1 MWHAMFVIQIPI
13 AEKVLRT
20 VLVYA
25 VIVVLF
31 RLGGKRGLAGLNTF
45 DFVVIFLLSNVVQNA
60 IIGNDQSLLGGVVG
74 AVTLV
79 AINAALNRA
88 LAHSD
93 RIAHLLE
100 GRAATVIREGQVQTG
115 VLRHLAM
122 RPAELDHAVRL
133 QNGDDVSEIGDGRLE
148 PSGQLVL
155 TLKPDE
161 QSATKGDIAQL
172 EAKLDELRMLMASMA
187 PGAS

>member
-20 VLVYA
+20 VLVYT
-25 VIVVLF
+25 VVVVLF
-31 RLGGKRGLAGLNTF
+31 RLAGKRGLAGLNTF

-79 AINAALNRA
+79 AINAALNHA
-88 LAHSD
+88 LARSN
-93 RIAHLLE
+93 RVAHFLE
-100 GRAATVIREGQVQTG
+100 GRASTVIRDGHLQAG
-115 VLRHLAM
+115 VLRRLAM
-122 RPAELDHAVRL
+122 RAAELDHAVRL
-133 QNGDDVSEIGDGRLE
+133 QNGDDISEVDNGRLE

-155 TLKPDE
+155 TLKSEE
-161 QSATKGDIAQL
+161 QSATKGDIAL
-172 EAKLDELRMLMASMA
+172 IEAKLEDIRTSLLALSRERR
-187 PGAS
+187 

>member
-74 AVTLV
+74 AATLV
-79 AINAALNRA
+79 AINAVLNRA
-88 LAHSD
+88 LARSN
-93 RIAHLLE
+93 RLAHLLE
-100 GRAATVIREGQVQTG
+100 GHASTVIRDGQLQTG
-115 VLRHLAM
+115 VLRRLAM
-122 RPAELDHAVRL
+122 RPAELDHAVRI
-133 QNGDDVSEIGDGRLE
+133 QNGDDINEVGNGRLE

-161 QSATKGDIAQL
+161 QGATKGDVAQL
-172 EAKLDELRMLMASMA
+172 NTRIDELKAMLATLTST
-187 PGAS
+187 

>member
-20 VLVYA
+20 VLVYT

-45 DFVVIFLLSNVVQNA
+45 DVVVIFLLSNVVQNA

-88 LAHSD
+88 LARSN
-93 RIAHLLE
+93 RLAHLLE
-100 GRAATVIREGQVQTG
+100 GRAATVIREGQLQTG
-115 VLRHLAM
+115 VLRRLAM

-133 QNGDDVSEIGDGRLE
+133 QNGDDISEVGDGRLE

-161 QSATKGDIAQL
+161 QSATKGDVAEL
-172 EAKLDELRMLMASMA
+172 EAKLEEIQASLLA
-187 PGAS
+187 LSQATT